1 MDLIIPFFVCP
12 FKNSVFSFDFCNRN
26 RSVAGREE
34 LQYSKIERMPPS
46 ISSVS
51 FSTILPPILPNTMNV
66 CRSLHRIRYMLFNL
80 SVGQLVNRPQIS
92 NKGIVG
98 TCKLYTIPLL
108 SKLTANYLN
117 GSSLHLDNLVKLA
130 SKYPPGSAYWGKVT
144 KLLWSQATE
153 WVSQ

>member
-98 TCKLYTIPLL
+98 TFDDSPSENDINPND
-108 SKLTANYLN
+108 LTA
-117 GSSLHLDNLVKLA
+117 
-130 SKYPPGSAYWGKVT
+130 
-144 KLLWSQATE
+144 
-153 WVSQ
+153 